1 MFPAPPPV
9 PMIPAP
15 MMVGRLQFVSVGKE
29 NIATEL
35 ERIRELLPRY
45 RYVAIDTE
53 YPGTIHG
60 TPAGAAL
67 TPAARYYAL
76 VKANVDEI
84 PILQLGL
91 TLCDEEGNL
100 PIVMDSDGGP
110 LQLAWEFHFSDFDIA
125 RHPHS
130 MESVQFLQTQ
140 GFNFARALMHGVPS
154 TDFAAR
160 LAEVLAKVPQ
170 PLMWVAFGGA
180 FDFAHMVKMLS
191 GGQPLPETRGE
202 FLARARDLLHGMVFD
217 AKYMAEHCGRA
228 ELCAGGLR
236 TVASILGVPQLI
248 PVPPSLA
255 GPKSHTACCI
265 FNVMRL
271 VIHGG
276 TSYDGLIDGI
286 Y

>member
-1 MFPAPPPV
+1 
-9 PMIPAP
+9 
-15 MMVGRLQFVSVGKE
+15 
-29 NIATEL
+29 
-35 ERIRELLPRY
+35 
-45 RYVAIDTE
+45 
-53 YPGTIHG
+53 
-60 TPAGAAL
+60 
-67 TPAARYYAL
+67 
-76 VKANVDEI
+76 
-84 PILQLGL
+84 
-91 TLCDEEGNL
+91 
-100 PIVMDSDGGP
+100 
-110 LQLAWEFHFSDFDIA
+110 
-125 RHPHS
+125 
-130 MESVQFLQTQ
+130 
-140 GFNFARALMHGVPS
+140 MHGVPS

-276 TSYDGLIDGI
+276 TSYDGLIDGRHMFAGATDRRNSHSTPAGPLNRPGAI
-286 Y
+286 HAKPLRSRQQHLFLRDPIASVLLAAAAASHFSQPAAR